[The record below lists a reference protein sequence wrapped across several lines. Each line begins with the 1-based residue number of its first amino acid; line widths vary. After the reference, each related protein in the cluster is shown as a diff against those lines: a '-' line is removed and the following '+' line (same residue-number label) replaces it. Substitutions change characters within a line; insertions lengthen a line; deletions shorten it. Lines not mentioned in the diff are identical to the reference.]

1 VFRNHPPGVYDAW
14 DPAQDPEQDIDE
26 QIAVD
31 AGLQEDGEW
40 REKDGQEVEK
50 DVAL

>member
-1 VFRNHPPGVYDAW
+1 VDDAR
-14 DPAQDPEQDIDE
+14 DPAQDTEQDIDE
-26 QIAVD
+26 EIGAE

-40 REKDGQEVEK
+40 REKYGKEVEK